1 MSRILIVILPTP
13 PTTTHLHC
21 GPFYLRACILCWRFT
36 SEIVSVVA
44 GPAQA
49 ATVERWEEEAEE
61 GGCSQL
67 SSYRECVIP
76 DDLSSLQLPS

>member
-1 MSRILIVILPTP
+1 MSRILIVILPPLPP
-13 PTTTHLHC
+13 PTNLHC
-21 GPFYLRACILCWRFT
+21 GPFYLCAYILCWRFT
-36 SEIVSVVA
+36 SEIVCVVA

-49 ATVERWEEEAEE
+49 ATVERREEEAEE

-67 SSYRECVIP
+67 SSHRECVIR